1 LKIPIFKQKQILLIC
16 FLILCNFCFSQLLE
30 IDYAQGKKE
39 ESSFKVHV
47 LRYGIIGG
55 SSLQHLDITSEV
67 LKFKYDAKK
76 GIHLSF
82 SIFGT
87 RTIWSGN
94 KKDGLNTF
102 DIVMNP
108 IGGTING
115 NLFASIPIYRTDTKN
130 SKVGLSIGKKWVQ
143 GPVLSNFKNNTFFD
157 NYGRLGLTYQSLL
170 AEDPLQNTNLY
181 FWGFP
186 HAQFHHAT
194 AENRKIFFNNELNPF
209 SYGYGLEIGLEYNSK
224 FKLVLLSQQMLDVS
238 NESNFKN
245 LITRLI
251 LAYRF

>member
-1 LKIPIFKQKQILLIC
+1 MRSSIFRQKRIWLIS
-16 FLILCNFCFSQLLE
+16 FLMLCGFCSSQLLE
-30 IDYAQGKKE
+30 IDYDLGKKE
-39 ESSFKVHV
+39 ESSFRVHI
-47 LRYGIIGG
+47 LRYGIIGV
-55 SSLQHLDITSEV
+55 SSLQHLDLTSEV

-76 GIHLSF
+76 GTHLSF
-82 SIFGT
+82 SVFGT

-94 KKDGLNTF
+94 KKDALNTF

-115 NLFASIPIYRTDTKN
+115 NLFASFPIYRTDTKN
-130 SKVGLSIGKKWVQ
+130 SKIGLSIGKKWVQ
-143 GPVLSNFKNNTFFD
+143 GPMLPNFKNNAFFD
-157 NYGRLGLTYQSLL
+157 NYGRLGLIYQSLL

-186 HAQFHHAT
+186 HSQFHHAT
-194 AENRKIFFNNELNPF
+194 AENRKIFFNNEIDPF

-224 FKLVLLSQQMLDVS
+224 FKLVLLSQQMLNIS
-238 NESNFKN
+238 NESDFKSF
-245 LITRLI
+245 ITRLI